1 MILTGQADP
10 NPQRNRQLLF
20 SKVTEKSLEK
30 MPGTYFMNNTFG
42 HTSQNIHKQL
52 RQYLQRTLQGGA
64 TVQTGS
70 AEQAAKNSQDPAW
83 LLRGVP
89 EQDLC
94 SFVMPYY
101 LKQEQENAVL
111 AQRVQAGREG
121 INQTEQRIATAVE
134 GECNRRHCASL
145 AASLPPSTCL

>member
-1 MILTGQADP
+1 IEEIGETTHTVAKSTRDNVQDQCSNATGDLKKNK
-10 NPQRNRQLLF
+10 NPQ
-20 SKVTEKSLEK
+20 VTE
-30 MPGTYFMNNTFG
+30 
-42 HTSQNIHKQL
+42 NIHKQL

-83 LLRGVP
+83 GVP